1 MFCRYRNILGEV
13 GKGVHQYRILNV
25 AIVDVFLTILLAF
38 IINQVVEQYSY
49 IFILSVLFV
58 TGIIMHRIFCV
69 RTTVDKILFNP

>member
-38 IINQVVEQYSY
+38 IITQVVEQYSY
-49 IFILSVLFV
+49 IFILSVLFI

-69 RTTVDKILFNP
+69 RTTVDKILFKT